1 MELLNLKPGQ
11 AVLDVGAG
19 IGGSA
24 FYMAEKYDVTVLG
37 MDLSS
42 NMVNIGLERANE
54 IGDNR
59 VCRRAYQW
67 LNIRLQ

>member
-1 MELLNLKPGQ
+1 MDLLSLKPGQ

-19 IGGSA
+19 IGGGA
-24 FYMAEKYDVTVLG
+24 FYMAQKYDVTVLAI
-37 MDLSS
+37 DLSS

-59 VCRRAYQW
+59 VCQ
-67 LNIRLQ
+67 RLY